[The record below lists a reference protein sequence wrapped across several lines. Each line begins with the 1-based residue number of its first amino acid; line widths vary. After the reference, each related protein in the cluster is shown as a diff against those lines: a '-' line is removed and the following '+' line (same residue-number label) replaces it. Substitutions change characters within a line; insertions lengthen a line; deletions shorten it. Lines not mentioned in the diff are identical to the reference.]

1 MTGDK
6 SRDDMETR
14 PGIEA
19 STYYKKVK
27 KKKKS
32 LKYSRSK

>member
-27 KKKKS
+27 EKKISEIFKGI
-32 LKYSRSK
+32 

>member
-19 STYYKKVK
+19 STYHKKVK
-27 KKKKS
+27 KKKKN
-32 LKYSRSK
+32 L